1 MRVGLCSSVSSKWR
15 HKPFGFE
22 RAAATKNAAAT
33 GLKVPG
39 GSPKAEAW
47 RGRKSV
53 CKSASPVVFAYC
65 NSAVLSQ
72 LLAVHFRAVLCFR
85 LRHRLIGEADPS

>member
-22 RAAATKNAAAT
+22 LAAATENVAVT
-33 GLKVPG
+33 GLKILG
-39 GSPKAEAW
+39 GLPKAEAW

-72 LLAVHFRAVLCFR
+72 LLVVHFCAVLCFR
-85 LRHRLIGEADPS
+85 LRHRLVGEADPS